1 MIAANSSSDSSS
13 ADRPGK
19 PGLSVCAGFPYA
31 RSRIELEA
39 KSVASFPPGG
49 TPKESTWKRDRLN
62 VVLRTALAPKVPEAP
77 MPTRVPAC
85 VVVQRGS
92 VLEPLR
98 ASEEFPASPPA
109 VLRCRWPSASARPR
123 AALRA
128 PQRVGALR
136 RVLAQAVAHRGKRD
150 RKGPTARWVWSA
162 QSAVVPTSRVALTSW
177 QSLLLLHHRKIAKPK
192 WFPHRVQI

>member
-1 MIAANSSSDSSS
+1 
-13 ADRPGK
+13 
-19 PGLSVCAGFPYA
+19 SVCAGFPY
-31 RSRIELEA
+31 
-39 KSVASFPPGG
+39 VASFRSGG
-49 TPKESTWKRDRLN
+49 TSKESTWKRDRLN
-62 VVLRTALAPKVPEAP
+62 VVLRTALAPKIPEAP

-109 VLRCRWPSASARPR
+109 ILRCRWPSASDRPR

-177 QSLLLLHHRKIAKPK
+177 QSLLLRHHRKIAKPK